1 MGFVYSFKLLIHIK
15 FKSTSKTTNPL
26 EAMASQKELKTN
38 LKETQVSVAGHTQL
52 DLQWSHLC
60 ILTRLL

>member
-52 DLQWSHLC
+52 DLQ
-60 ILTRLL
+60 